1 MQQQVLRE
9 TEQRKAL
16 EDEIKELRKEIDVV
30 RNCDHIFLQLSRVF
44 ECVPL
49 CAPVCPC
56 VCVCVTHCLRL
67 LSLFAFLQEN
77 NTDGTLVTINCASF
91 LTSQPLTVCHRL
103 WHGRA

>member
-1 MQQQVLRE
+1 MRVYVLQNAQRFQKYEKHQKTILERMQQQVLRE

-49 CAPVCPC
+49 CAPVC
-56 VCVCVTHCLRL
+56 VCDT
-67 LSLFAFLQEN
+67 LFASS
-77 NTDGTLVTINCASF
+77 I
-91 LTSQPLTVCHRL
+91 PLCLSSREQY
-103 WHGRA
+103 